1 MSAPTL
7 ADGAHES
14 EHLDAFHDLLLT
26 LAGTLDVREVFQRL
40 RAIVARIIPHDHI
53 ELALLTDGAHLSVYA
68 STGDP
73 PVARIFNE
81 ASTGRGLQCGVCVP
95 VWAESQP
102 IGTLTL
108 LSRHSD
114 IYSQREL
121 ILAQSVADYLAVVIS
136 HQRLA
141 EAARHAA
148 ESRASAERLERR
160 GKMLVEQGD
169 LK

>member
-68 STGDP
+68 STGDAP
-73 PVARIFNE
+73 VGRKSLQAVSDPSVARIFNE

-95 VWAESQP
+95 VWAESQQLGP
-102 IGTLTL
+102 
-108 LSRHSD
+108 
-114 IYSQREL
+114 
-121 ILAQSVADYLAVVIS
+121 
-136 HQRLA
+136 
-141 EAARHAA
+141 
-148 ESRASAERLERR
+148 
-160 GKMLVEQGD
+160 
-169 LK
+169 